1 MIYKKIL
8 LPHAF
13 QDIKEINLYYK
24 SKNATLVNRFNENL
38 KAEITAI
45 AKNPFLLQV
54 RYKNFRVSKIKDFPF
69 MIHYEIFENSIL
81 IEAIYHTSRDSKFNL
96 F

>member
-24 SKNATLVNRFNENL
+24 SINFDLAKRFNDNL
-38 KAEITAI
+38 KAEINMI
-45 AKNPFLLQV
+45 AKNPLLFQI
-54 RYKNFRVSKIKDFPF
+54 RYENFRVVNIKDFPF
-69 MIHYEIFENSIL
+69 NIHYEVIENRI
-81 IEAIYHTSRDSKFNL
+81 IIDAIYHSSRDSKLNHY
-96 F
+96 

>member
-24 SKNATLVNRFNENL
+24 SINDTLAKKFNDNL
-38 KAEITAI
+38 KAAI
-45 AKNPFLLQV
+45 KMISKNPILFQI
-54 RYKNFRVSKIKDFPF
+54 RYDNFRVSTIKDFPF
-69 MIHYEIFENSIL
+69 IIHYEISENTI
-81 IEAIYHTSRDSKFNL
+81 IIKAIYHSSRDSKLNL

>member
-24 SKNATLVNRFNENL
+24 SLNATLVNRFNENL
-38 KAEITAI
+38 KYEIKMI
-45 AKNPFLLQV
+45 SKNPFLFQV

-69 MIHYEIFENSIL
+69 IIHYEIFENSVI
-81 IEAIYHTSRDSKFNL
+81 INGIYHTSRDSKLNL

>member
-24 SKNATLVNRFNENL
+24 SDSGILVKKFNDNL
-38 KAEITAI
+38 KVEINLI
-45 AKNPFLLQV
+45 SKNPLLFQI
-54 RYKNFRVSKIKDFPF
+54 RYDNFRVSKIKDFPYI
-69 MIHYEIFENSIL
+69 IHFEIFENTI
-81 IEAIYHTSRDSKFNL
+81 IIDAISHSSRDSKLKIF
-96 F
+96 

>member
-24 SKNATLVNRFNENL
+24 SVSGTLVKKFNDNL
-38 KAEITAI
+38 KAEINLI
-45 AKNPFLLQV
+45 SKNPLLFQI
-54 RYKNFRVSKIKDFPF
+54 RYDNFRVSKIKDFPYI
-69 MIHYEIFENSIL
+69 IHFEIFENTI
-81 IEAIYHTSRDSKFNL
+81 IIDAISHSSRDSKLKKF
-96 F
+96 

>member
-24 SKNATLVNRFNENL
+24 SINSTLVKKFNDNL
-38 KAEITAI
+38 KAEIKMI
-45 AKNPFLLQV
+45 SKNPLLFQI
-54 RYKNFRVSKIKDFPF
+54 RYDNFRVSTIRDFPF
-69 MIHYEIFENSIL
+69 IIHYEIFENTI
-81 IEAIYHTSRDSKFNL
+81 IIDAIYHSSRDSKLNL